1 MAFNDYQNTIDYL
14 YSRLPMFSRIG
25 AAAIKNDLHNTH
37 SICSFLG
44 NPEKKFSTIHI
55 AGTNGK
61 GSTSHMLAAIF
72 QKAGYTTGLYTSPH
86 LYDFR
91 ERIKVNGE
99 MCTQEFVTQFT
110 HKVKP
115 LIEKIEPS
123 FFEITVG
130 MAFDYFA
137 QEKCDI
143 AIIETGLGGRLDS
156 TNVIQPIVS
165 LITNIGW
172 DHMALLGNT
181 LEAIALEK
189 AGIIKKQTPIVISE
203 RIQETTTVFEKKA
216 NDENAPIY
224 FSEDF
229 IELISFQS
237 NEDFANFRF
246 HQPLIHL
253 LKHPLFEQNFSMQC
267 DLPGKYQAKNLKGVL
282 VACQLL
288 ADMGWKLDS
297 TTIQEALKEIKS
309 STGFMGRWEC
319 LQKSPR
325 VILDVAHN
333 EHGIKALL
341 DQMNHTTYDQ
351 LHIITGMVKDKDID
365 TILTLLPQKASYY
378 FTQSHLPRAL
388 SKEEL
393 ALKANKLGLKGKVYN
408 DVNIAINAALQIA
421 QQNDLILVIGSV
433 YLVAEVDRKLFHPKK

>member
-1 MAFNDYQNTIDYL
+1 MIDYQNTIDYL

-25 AAAIKNDLHNTH
+25 AAAIKNDLHNTQL
-37 SICSFLG
+37 ICSFLG
-44 NPEKKFSTIHI
+44 NPENKFKTIHV

-72 QKAGYTTGLYTSPH
+72 QKAGYKTGLYTSPH

-99 MCTQEFVTQFT
+99 MCTKEFVTHFT
-110 HKVKP
+110 NRVKP
-115 LIEKIEPS
+115 LIEEIEPS

-137 QEKCDI
+137 AENCDI

-156 TNVIQPIVS
+156 TNVIQPILS

-181 LEAIALEK
+181 LEAIASEK
-189 AGIIKKQTPIVISE
+189 AGIIKKETPIVISE
-203 RIQETTTVFEKKA
+203 SIAETKPVFIQKA
-216 NDENAPIY
+216 ALENAPIY

-229 IELISFQS
+229 IELDAFENNWDTASFSFSQPHVHLL
-237 NEDFANFRF
+237 NTPLLDANFT
-246 HQPLIHL
+246 I
-253 LKHPLFEQNFSMQC
+253 SC

-288 ADMGWKLDS
+288 ADMGWKLNS
-297 TTIQEALKEIKS
+297 SIIQQALVEIKS
-309 STGFMGRWEC
+309 STGFMGRWESI
-319 LQKSPR
+319 QASPR
-325 VILDVAHN
+325 IVLDIAHN

-341 DQMNHTTYDQ
+341 DQIATTKFEQ
-351 LHIITGMVKDKDID
+351 LYIVTGMVKDKDVD
-365 TILTLLPQKASYY
+365 AALSLLPKNANYY

-388 SKEEL
+388 VSKEL
-393 ALKANKLGLKGKVYN
+393 AEKANALGLKGDIYS
-408 DVNIAINAALQIA
+408 DVNIALQAAA
-421 QQNDLILVIGSV
+421 AKATDKDLILVIGSV
-433 YLVAEVDRKLFHPKK
+433 YLVAEVDRALFKK